1 MTTDIHELSRSEME
15 VLKVLWRH
23 GRLSAREVHGH
34 VEPRRGWAL
43 STTRT
48 LLERMVRKGA
58 VVREPFHGV
67 NLYAAAV
74 SRPVGLAALVRD
86 FAERILEIDAA
97 AVVPLL
103 SRDAD
108 LSDEELAE
116 LERLLAAGD
125 GEAPRD

>member
-1 MTTDIHELSRSEME
+1 L
-15 VLKVLWRH
+15 LKVLWRH
-23 GRLSAREVHGH
+23 GRLSAREVHEH

-58 VVREPFHGV
+58 VHREPFHGI

-74 SRPVGLAALVRD
+74 SRPAGLAALVRD
-86 FAERILEIDAA
+86 FAERVLEIDAA

-103 SRDAD
+103 SRGAD
-108 LSDEELAE
+108 LSGEELAQ

-125 GEAPRD
+125 GEASHD